1 MQGPFCRCRF
11 FLLLHGFAGQWTHGC
26 VAEAP
31 MLGSAQSGWS
41 HSRFRAIRLLAVTLL
56 AALGASVVC
65 ATGAVATQ
73 APEAVVL
80 TVDGV
85 IGPAAADYVV
95 RGLAAAAERRA
106 AVVVIQID
114 TPGGLDGSMRDIIR
128 AILAS
133 SVPVAAYVA
142 PSGARAASAG
152 TYIVYASHV
161 AAMAPGTNV
170 GAATPVALFGAPPS
184 SPEPPTG
191 KEPSQSTPHDTL
203 TTKAVSDAVAYIQ
216 ALAQLRG
223 RNADWA
229 EQAVRKAVSLPA
241 EQAAQEHVVD
251 FIANDVV
258 DLLTKADGR
267 TVSLSST
274 SMRLATL
281 GAPLVRLDPTW
292 RTRLLGLV
300 TNPDIAY
307 LLFLFGVFGIAF
319 EATHPGMAAPG
330 VAGSISLLVGLWG
343 LNFLPINYAAAGLV
357 LLGIGLMIAEA
368 FLPTYGALGV
378 GGVAAFAIGSLM
390 LVDTDTP
397 AFRLSLSVVIAM
409 TLVAVSLFLLVLNLL
424 IRARRQPV
432 VTGEAALVGSA
443 GRVLSWSGANGQV
456 QVLGERWQARA
467 EAPLVSGQPVRVIG
481 RRGLT
486 LMVEPDRASA
496 EAIRKERS

>member
-1 MQGPFCRCRF
+1 
-11 FLLLHGFAGQWTHGC
+11 
-26 VAEAP
+26 
-31 MLGSAQSGWS
+31 MLGSAQSGWG
-41 HSRFRAIRLLAVTLL
+41 HLPFQAVRLLAASLL
-56 AALGASVVC
+56 ATLGFSVGC
-65 ATGAVATQ
+65 AIGAVATP

-106 AVVVIQID
+106 AIVVIQLD

-161 AAMAPGTNV
+161 AAMAPGTNI
-170 GAATPVALFGAPPS
+170 GAATPVTLFGAPPS
-184 SPEPPTG
+184 SPERPTG
-191 KEPSQSTPHDTL
+191 KEPSQPPPHDTL
-203 TTKAVSDAVAYIQ
+203 TTKAVSDAVAYIR
-216 ALAQLRG
+216 ALAQMRG

-229 EQAVRKAVSLPA
+229 EQAVRMAVSLPA
-241 EQAAQEHVVD
+241 EQAAQERVVD
-251 FIANDVV
+251 FIAGDAA

-267 TVSLSST
+267 MVSLSGR
-274 SMRLATL
+274 SMRLQTL
-281 GAPLVRLDPTW
+281 GVPLARLDPTW

-307 LLFLFGVFGIAF
+307 LLFLLGIFGIAF

-330 VAGSISLLVGLWG
+330 VAGTISLLIGMWG

-390 LVDTDTP
+390 LVDTDIP

-409 TLVAVSLFLLVLNLL
+409 TLVAGSLFLLVLTLL
-424 IRARRQPV
+424 IRARRRPV
-432 VTGEAALVGSA
+432 VTGEAALIGAA
-443 GRVLSWSGANGQV
+443 GRVLSWSGANGLV

-486 LMVEPDRASA
+486 LVVEPDRASA
-496 EAIRKERS
+496 PAAREERL

>member
-1 MQGPFCRCRF
+1 MPSSAESGRSRPRF
-11 FLLLHGFAGQWTHGC
+11 H
-26 VAEAP
+26 
-31 MLGSAQSGWS
+31 
-41 HSRFRAIRLLAVTLL
+41 AIRLLAAGLL
-56 AALGASVVC
+56 SALALCFGS
-65 ATGAVATQ
+65 ATGAVPTP
-73 APEAVVL
+73 APPAVVL

-95 RGLAAAAERRA
+95 RGFAAAAERRA
-106 AVVVIQID
+106 ALVVIELD

-128 AILAS
+128 AILGS
-133 SVPVAAYVA
+133 SVPVAVYVA

-161 AAMAPGTNV
+161 AAMAPGTNL
-170 GAATPVALFGAPPS
+170 GAATPVTLFGAPPS
-184 SPEPPTG
+184 SPERPTG
-191 KEPSQSTPHDTL
+191 KEPSEPTPHDTL
-203 TTKAVSDAVAYIQ
+203 TTKAVSDAVAYIR
-216 ALAQLRG
+216 ALAQMRG

-241 EQAAQEHVVD
+241 EQAAQEGVVD
-251 FIANDVV
+251 LIAYDVP

-267 TVSLSST
+267 TVSLSGT
-274 SMRLATL
+274 RMRLETAGL
-281 GAPLVRLDPTW
+281 PLVRLDPGW

-307 LLFLFGVFGIAF
+307 LLFLLGIFGIVF
-319 EATHPGMAAPG
+319 EVTHPGVAAPG
-330 VAGSISLLVGLWG
+330 VAGTISLLVGLFG

-390 LVDTDTP
+390 LVDTDVP

-409 TLVAVSLFLLVLNLL
+409 TLVAGSLFLLVLSLL
-424 IRARRQPV
+424 IRARRRPV
-432 VTGEAALVGSA
+432 VTGEAALVGAA
-443 GRVLSWSGANGQV
+443 GKVLSWSGATGQV
-456 QVLGERWQARA
+456 QVRGERWQARA
-467 EAPLVSGQPVRVIG
+467 EAPLASGQPVRVIG

-486 LMVEPDRASA
+486 LAVEPDRAPAAAAREDQS
-496 EAIRKERS
+496 

>member
-1 MQGPFCRCRF
+1 MP
-11 FLLLHGFAGQWTHGC
+11 
-26 VAEAP
+26 V
-31 MLGSAQSGWS
+31 SARSGWKRQ
-41 HSRFRAIRLLAVTLL
+41 RFQTMRLLAAGLL
-56 AALGASVVC
+56 VVGVGIAWASAAAATSVP
-65 ATGAVATQ
+65 AAM
-73 APEAVVL
+73 VL
-80 TVDGV
+80 SVDGV
-85 IGPAAADYVV
+85 IGPAAADYVT

-106 AVVVIQID
+106 ALVVVELD

-133 SVPVAAYVA
+133 PVPVAAYVA

-152 TYIVYASHV
+152 TYIVYASHI
-161 AAMAPGTNV
+161 AAMAPGTNL
-170 GAATPVALFGAPPS
+170 GAATPVSLFGAPPS
-184 SPEPPTG
+184 SPESPSG
-191 KEPSQSTPHDTL
+191 KEPSPSTPRDTL
-203 TTKAVSDAVAYIQ
+203 TAKAVSDAVAYIR

-229 EQAVRKAVSLPA
+229 EEAVRKAVSLPA

-251 FIANDVV
+251 FIANDLA
-258 DLLTKADGR
+258 DLLRKADGR
-267 TVSLSST
+267 TISLGGT
-274 SMRLATL
+274 AMRLETSGL
-281 GAPLVRLDPTW
+281 PLVRLDPSW
-292 RTRLLGLV
+292 RIRLLGVV

-307 LLFLFGVFGIAF
+307 LLFLLGIFGIAF

-330 VAGSISLLVGLWG
+330 VAGAISLLVGLWG

-390 LVDTDTP
+390 LIDTDVP
-397 AFRLSLSVVIAM
+397 ALRLSLPVVIAV
-409 TLVAVSLFLLVLNLL
+409 TLVAGSLFVLVLTVL

-432 VTGEAALVGSA
+432 VTGEAALVGMA
-443 GRVLSWSGANGQV
+443 GKVLAWSDASGQV
-456 QVLGERWQARA
+456 QVRGERWQARA

-486 LMVEPDRASA
+486 LVVEPDRSPAAAREDPS
-496 EAIRKERS
+496 

>member
-1 MQGPFCRCRF
+1 MPSSAESGRSRLRF
-11 FLLLHGFAGQWTHGC
+11 H
-26 VAEAP
+26 
-31 MLGSAQSGWS
+31 
-41 HSRFRAIRLLAVTLL
+41 AIRLLAAGMLSAV
-56 AALGASVVC
+56 LGLCFGS
-65 ATGAVATQ
+65 ATGAVPTP
-73 APEAVVL
+73 APAAVVL

-85 IGPAAADYVV
+85 IGPAAADYVT
-95 RGLAAAAERRA
+95 RGLAAAAERG
-106 AVVVIQID
+106 AVLVVIELD

-161 AAMAPGTNV
+161 AAMAPGTNI
-170 GAATPVALFGAPPS
+170 GAATPVTLFGAPPS

-191 KEPSQSTPHDTL
+191 KEPSQPPPHDTL
-203 TTKAVSDAVAYIQ
+203 TTKAVSDAVAYIR
-216 ALAQLRG
+216 ALAQMRG

-229 EQAVRKAVSLPA
+229 EQAVRMAVSLPA
-241 EQAAQEHVVD
+241 EQAAQERVVD
-251 FIANDVV
+251 FIAGDAA

-267 TVSLSST
+267 MVSLSGT
-274 SMRLATL
+274 SMRLQTL
-281 GAPLVRLDPTW
+281 GVPLVRLDPTW
-292 RTRLLGLV
+292 RTRLLSIV

-307 LLFLFGVFGIAF
+307 LLFLLGIFGIAF

-330 VAGSISLLVGLWG
+330 VAGTISLLIGMWG

-378 GGVAAFAIGSLM
+378 GGVGAFAIGSLM
-390 LVDTDTP
+390 LVDTDIP

-409 TLVAVSLFLLVLNLL
+409 TLVAGSLFLLVLTLL
-424 IRARRQPV
+424 IRARQRPI
-432 VTGEAALVGSA
+432 VTGEAALVGA
-443 GRVLSWSGANGQV
+443 VGRVLSWSDANGQV

-486 LMVEPDRASA
+486 LVVEPDRASA
-496 EAIRKERS
+496 PAAREERS